1 MNILS
6 AKYYTNMDG
15 ETAGILVETPDTVNP
30 DGTGNKMFTICVPID
45 PANSHYAEIMRQV
58 EAGELVIQEA
68 DS

>member
-15 ETAGILVETPDTVNP
+15 ETAGIIVTTPETVEP
-30 DGTGNKMFTICVPID
+30 DGIGNKMFTICVPID
-45 PANSHYAEIMRQV
+45 SANSDYAEIMRQV

-68 DS
+68 E